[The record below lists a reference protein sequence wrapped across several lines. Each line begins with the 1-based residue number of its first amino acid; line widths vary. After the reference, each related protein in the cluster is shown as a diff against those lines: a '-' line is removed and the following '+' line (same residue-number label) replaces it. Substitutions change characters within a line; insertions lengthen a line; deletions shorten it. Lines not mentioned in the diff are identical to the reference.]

1 MTVES
6 PALARATPPPEPNEH
21 EHESRARKEAPVVES
36 MESKLKELEQRR
48 AHLEQGGGP
57 KLQEKQRAQGKMTA
71 RERIDYLLDPG
82 TFVEFDLF
90 ARHIGVDYGL
100 DKAEVPADGVI
111 TGHGKIAGRDVFVYS
126 EDFTVIAGTYG
137 ERHGKKICKTVDLA
151 RKMGAPVI
159 GINDSGGAR
168 VTEEMG
174 SLSEYG
180 QLFFRHVRASGVIPQ
195 IALVMGPV
203 AGGQAYSPALMDFI
217 FMVKKTSY
225 MFIAG
230 PPLVE
235 AVVFEKT
242 TNEELGGPAIHAR
255 VSGVSDLSAADDRDC
270 LDRTKALLSYLPSNN
285 GEAPPIA
292 DNGDDPARREEDLL
306 TLIPADQKKSYD
318 MHEVIARIV
327 DRESFFEIKKDY
339 APNLVVGFARFHGR
353 PVGVVANNPKH
364 LAGCLD
370 VNAADK
376 GSRFIRFCDAF
387 NIPLVSLQDIPG
399 FLIGTAMERQG
410 IIRHGAKM
418 LYAFAEAT
426 VPKITVVLRK
436 AYAGGYLSMCSKDL
450 GADFVFSL
458 PTAEVCLMGPEGAVN
473 ILFRKEIAEAKNPD
487 EVRGARLK
495 EFFDK
500 YVNPYYSAAEQHVD
514 DIIDPRDMRPRII
527 RALELCAGKTDE
539 PPRKKHGLM
548 PV

>member
-1 MTVES
+1 M
-6 PALARATPPPEPNEH
+6 
-21 EHESRARKEAPVVES
+21 ES
-36 MESKLKELEQRR
+36 MHEKIRELEERR
-48 AHLEQGGGP
+48 ERIRQGGGV
-57 KLQEKQRAQGKMTA
+57 KLQEKQRTQGKMTA
-71 RERIDYLLDPG
+71 RERIAHLLDPG

-90 ARHIGVDYGL
+90 AKHIGADYGL

-111 TGHGKIAGRDVFVYS
+111 TGHGKINGRDVFVYS
-126 EDFTVIAGTYG
+126 EDFTVIAGTFG
-137 ERHGKKICKTVDLA
+137 ERHGKKICKTIDLA

-174 SLSEYG
+174 ALSEYG
-180 QLFFRHVRASGVIPQ
+180 QLFFRHVRTSGVVPQ
-195 IALVMGPV
+195 IALIMGPV

-217 FMVKKTSY
+217 FMVDKTSY

-235 AVVFEKT
+235 AVIFEKT
-242 TNEELGGPAIHAR
+242 NNEALGGPAIHGR
-255 VSGVSDLSAADDRDC
+255 ISGVSDLTANDDRDC
-270 LDRTKALLSYLPSNN
+270 LDRTKELLSYLPSNCY
-285 GEAPPIA
+285 EAPPLA
-292 DNGDDPARREEDLL
+292 PNNDDPERREEEFSKI
-306 TLIPADQKKSYD
+306 IPTDPRKAYD
-318 MHEVIARIV
+318 MHDVIYRIV
-327 DRESFFEIKKDY
+327 DEGRFFEIKRDY
-339 APNLVVGFARFHGR
+339 APSLIVGFARFHGR
-353 PVGVVANNPKH
+353 SVGIVANNPKH

-370 VNAADK
+370 VDASDK
-376 GSRFIRFCDAF
+376 GSRFIRICDAF
-387 NIPLVSLQDIPG
+387 NIPLLSLQDIPG
-399 FLIGTAMERQG
+399 FLIGTEMERKG

-473 ILFRKEIAEAKNPD
+473 ILFRKEIAEAKEPERTRQD
-487 EVRGARLK
+487 KLK

-500 YVNPYYSAAEQHVD
+500 YVNPYYSAAQQHVD

-527 RALELCAGKTDE
+527 KALEACVKKMDE
-539 PPRKKHGLM
+539 VPKKKHGIM